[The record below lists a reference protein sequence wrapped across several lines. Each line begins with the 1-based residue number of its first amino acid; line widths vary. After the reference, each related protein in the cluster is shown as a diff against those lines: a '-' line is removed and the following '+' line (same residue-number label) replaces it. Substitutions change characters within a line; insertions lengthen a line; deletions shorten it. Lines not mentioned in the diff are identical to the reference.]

1 MINREREMMMGQR
14 STLTP
19 QRDAMTNTAELVM
32 PRYTSREKVV
42 TMIGVLLVMLL
53 ASLDS
58 TIVSTAMPRIIADL
72 QGFDR
77 YAWVST
83 AYMLTSTVGVPI
95 YGKLSDQVGRKPILL
110 FGIILFLVGSALSG
124 LSQTMNQMI
133 GFRAL
138 QGLGA
143 GSLMS
148 LAPTVV
154 GDLFTPRERGKWQ
167 GVTGAVFGISSIVG
181 PLIGGWLTEY
191 ASWHWIFYVNI
202 PIGLIALLVLI
213 LTMPALRTG
222 AARASVDYQGA
233 ALLIIGTVPLLLAFS
248 WGGSQYPWFSLPII
262 GLLVFALAVLIGFTF
277 YESRLSERGGEPIL
291 APGLFRNRIF
301 TISTIITT
309 VISMALYGSVFFIP
323 LFVQGVIG
331 QSATNSGLLITPM
344 MLSSVVTSILAGQLV
359 SRLGHYKWIAITGL
373 VVSLGGEVL
382 LVLLN
387 AGSNAGQVTLAMI
400 VLGAGLGFGMSLYT
414 LIVQNAMPARIGQ
427 ATSTLIFF
435 RSIGGTLILGLMG
448 SILNSAYLPA
458 FQQALPSSI
467 RQKVPEQVLRTF
479 NDPQVLLA
487 PDTMARLQAQFA
499 SYGAQGPAMLQQ
511 IIEAMK
517 VGLVRGIHEGFVIGL
532 ILMALGLLMV
542 FFLPEIPL
550 RGSTRNN
557 NEV

>member
-1 MINREREMMMGQR
+1 MMMGQR
-14 STLTP
+14 STLTEP
-19 QRDAMTNTAELVM
+19 RDDVTNSAQLVM
-32 PRYTSREKVV
+32 PLYTNREKVV
-42 TMIGVLLVMLL
+42 TMIGILLVMLL

-83 AYMLTSTVGVPI
+83 AYMLTSTIAVPI
-95 YGKLSDQVGRKPILL
+95 YGKLSDQIGRKPILI
-110 FGIILFLVGSALSG
+110 FGIVLFLVGSALSG

-167 GVTGAVFGISSIVG
+167 GVTGGVFGISSIVG

-213 LTMPALRTG
+213 FTMPAIQSG
-222 AARASVDYQGA
+222 VARSGVDYLGA
-233 ALLIIGTVPLLLAFS
+233 ALLIFGTLPLLLAFS

-262 GLLVFALAVLIGFTF
+262 GLLIFAVAMLVGFTF
-277 YESRLSERGGEPIL
+277 YESHLAGRGGEPIL
-291 APGLFRNRIF
+291 APGLFGNRIF
-301 TISTIITT
+301 AISTIITT
-309 VISMALYGSVFFIP
+309 VTSMALYGSVFFIP

-331 QSATNSGLLITPM
+331 QSATNSGLLMTPM
-344 MLSSVVTSILAGQLV
+344 MLASVVTSILAGQLV
-359 SRLGHYKWIAITGL
+359 SRLGKYKWIAITGL
-373 VVSLGGEVL
+373 VVSLCGQAL

-387 AGSNAGQVTLAMI
+387 AGANGGQVTLAMV

-414 LIVQNAMPARIGQ
+414 LIVQNAMPRRIGQ
-427 ATSTLIFF
+427 ATSALIFF

-458 FQQALPSSI
+458 FQQALPTTI
-467 RQKVPEQVLRTF
+467 RQKVPEQVLHSF

-487 PDTMARLQAQFA
+487 PDTMAKLQAQFA

-511 IIEAMK
+511 IIEAMR

-532 ILMALGLLMV
+532 ILMALGLLTV

-550 RGSTRNN
+550 LGPTRNK
-557 NEV
+557 